1 MRIPHRQ
8 QSNAPRR
15 RWCPG
20 ALSLALTTGLVA
32 QSWRE
37 VNGRSEA
44 GIVPLH
50 QALRDAGNDTLALL
64 VASHPDDRYVLP
76 AALLRYRHG
85 VRVAILLATR
95 GGGGQNSLGPET
107 GDALDRIR
115 TLETEAG
122 ASHFDADVWY
132 LDRPDAGYR
141 RTAAETFAEW
151 GRDQTLADLVRII
164 RSCRPDLVI
173 STHHAEESHGHDQAL
188 AELLPTAVALAED
201 PQFAC
206 ALPAHRVDRLF
217 LGASSGA
224 APATLRVSL
233 DQMEPLR
240 GATLRRL
247 AYDVLRRAHVSPGTP
262 GPMDSVFEPDLVLQP
277 TPIGNRAPPTSLLEG
292 LPSLFDD
299 AHWPADREQA
309 ASLRQLLGAVLS
321 GLLPQRELLLEQA
334 STTLKSLRGLSLPS
348 GSDAERRRDRRA
360 EALERVIRHVISLQ
374 IEVEAEPG
382 AVAVPG
388 EALALA
394 VRIHAGGFVP
404 IDAVSVDS
412 ADGAETVLEPV
423 TGDSLRVG
431 AGESL
436 RAELVYHV
444 PLMPRGDDP
453 MQARF
458 HGDRFAAPVR
468 LRFCCRVAGL
478 EVPVPITVPVEL
490 RPPLDLE
497 VVPRILI
504 LPTTRQSVQFTVGVH
519 RNSRFPIEDDLEVT
533 APAGYVIDGNRKV
546 VDLQADRANAYDFE
560 IRSPDDRRSGVDVV
574 RIQVGNSRLTLPIHK
589 IDVQIDPHLRVGLVR
604 GNDDTVLSV
613 IDIGG
618 FGLRRSELSDAD
630 LSVRD
635 LTEFDTIL
643 VDIRAL
649 RDRPAARRSFRRLL
663 DFATGRGKR
672 LVVLYH
678 KDTEF
683 NPAGEGFRGAPFE
696 PFQVGKSRITRA
708 DAAVKILKPDH
719 VLWNH
724 PNRIRSADWDGWEQ
738 ERGLYFPALY
748 GERYEELIEL
758 QDPGFPAERGAV
770 LYART
775 GEGEY
780 VYCALALWR
789 QLKKR
794 HAGAVRMLANLLSPR
809 PPGP

>member
-1 MRIPHRQ
+1 M
-8 QSNAPRR
+8 R
-15 RWCPG
+15 RWRPW
-20 ALSLALTTGLVA
+20 ALSLALTTGLGA

-37 VNGRSEA
+37 VNGRSQT

-76 AALLRYRHG
+76 AALLRHRHG
-85 VRVAILLATR
+85 VRIAILLATR

-115 TLETEAG
+115 TLEAEAG

-132 LDRPDAGYR
+132 LDRPDGGYR

-151 GRDQTLADLVRII
+151 GREQTLADLVRII

-173 STHHAEESHGHDQAL
+173 TTHHPEESHGHDLAL
-188 AELLPTAVALAED
+188 VELLPAAVALAED
-201 PQFAC
+201 PQFASP
-206 ALPAHRVDRLF
+206 LPPHRVDRLF
-217 LGASSGA
+217 LGASSSVS
-224 APATLRVSL
+224 PLTLRVPM

-247 AYDVLRRAHVSPGTP
+247 AYDVLRGAHLSPGAP
-262 GPMDSVFEPDLVLQP
+262 GPMDSVFEPDLLLQP
-277 TPIGNRAPPTSLLEG
+277 TPIGNRTPATSLLDG
-292 LPSLFDD
+292 LPSLFDEE
-299 AHWPADREQA
+299 HWPGDREQA
-309 ASLRQLLGAVLS
+309 ASLRQLLGAVMG
-321 GLLPQRELLLEQA
+321 GLLPQRELLVEQA
-334 STTLKSLRGLSLPS
+334 GSALQILRNLPLKS
-348 GSDAERRRDRRA
+348 GSDAERRCQRRID
-360 EALERVIRHVISLQ
+360 ALERVVRHVACLQ

-388 EALALA
+388 EELALL
-394 VRIHAGGFVP
+394 VRIHAGPLLP
-404 IDAVSVDS
+404 IEAVTVASL
-412 ADGAETVLEPV
+412 DGAETELEPV

-431 AGESL
+431 VGDTL
-436 RAELVYHV
+436 RAELVYRV
-444 PLMPRGDDP
+444 PLMLRGVDP

-458 HGDRFAAPVR
+458 HGDRFEAPVR
-468 LRFCCRVAGL
+468 LRFTCRVAGVD
-478 EVPVPITVPVEL
+478 VPVPIIVPVDL

-497 VVPRILI
+497 VVPKILI

-519 RNSRFPIEDDLEVT
+519 RNSRFPVEDDLEVT
-533 APAGYVIDGNRKV
+533 APAGYVIDGNRKLV
-546 VDLQADRANAYDFE
+546 ALQTGRANAYDFE

-574 RIQVGNSRLTLPIHK
+574 RIQVGTNRLTLPIHK
-589 IDVQIDPHLRVGLVR
+589 IDVQIDPQLRVGLVR
-604 GNDDTVLSV
+604 GNDDTLLSV

-663 DFATGRGKR
+663 DFATGRGRR

-696 PFQVGKSRITRA
+696 PFQIGKGRVTRPDSAVRILR
-708 DAAVKILKPDH
+708 PDH

-724 PNRIRSADWDGWEQ
+724 PNRIQAADWDGWDQ

-748 GERYEELIEL
+748 AEQYEELIEL
-758 QDPGFPAERGAV
+758 QDPGFAPERGAV

-775 GEGEY
+775 GDGEY

-794 HAGAVRMLANLLSPR
+794 HAGAVRILANLLSPR
-809 PPGP
+809 PSGS